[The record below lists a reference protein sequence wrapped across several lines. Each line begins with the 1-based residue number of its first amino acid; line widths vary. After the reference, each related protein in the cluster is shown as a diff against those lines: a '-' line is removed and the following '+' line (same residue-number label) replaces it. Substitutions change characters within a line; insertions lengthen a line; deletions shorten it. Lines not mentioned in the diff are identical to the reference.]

1 MMFWG
6 MAFVCEEYSIPS
18 ITVFCKRNNIPDD
31 VAGAIYIGTGLSLP
45 VLFVSFI
52 GLFVSNTAI
61 GVGTVIGGDLFNHL
75 INIGI
80 SIWVAP
86 NRTLKVNPLVVTREM
101 ICYLLSSLLIIWAV
115 HEDFVESL
123 QSAFD
128 REQWL
133 SCLNIPWV
141 ASFVLVTAYVIYV
154 ILEINF
160 DKLWLIMQRNGR
172 ACCLKFGFT
181 NLYQPAATN
190 APPSAGE
197 YKDLYDVE
205 CNNNLTYSHFMNHH
219 NDEESIP
226 PMYASSSRNT
236 STKSALDFSDNIAA
250 TTTAGNETNNG
261 NLHKREQNTTSFP
274 APKEGNVHWKIN
286 NNKSLLSVARSSF
299 SSSQASSERG
309 NSANSE
315 TGLIPE
321 DNQSNNI
328 SNQNK
333 ISFSPPRHLGQG
345 NYSKLSQQKTELDE
359 DSLIEINFNENNNSN
374 NYNSSQQSLPS
385 LREACNSNI
394 NPSYL
399 QLNAERLSSL
409 AVLKPLSSIPE
420 HLSLNNFILYI
431 RISNPYVDCL
441 PFNYKW
447 KKRYCILN
455 DYGLY
460 YKSTDDITLPSLAH
474 STTTGISSNSSNE
487 MNRHLSDSSNNN
499 SSNSQ
504 LTPKANAMKYINL
517 FKLGGYTIDNVDK
530 FEFSVR
536 INDEKSTYMY
546 FRAPSEYI
554 FNLILHKLDWFMKF
568 IQQHNEMEIS
578 VYSSQA
584 K

>member
-1 MMFWG
+1 LILLVIMMFWG

-128 REQWL
+128 RKQWL
-133 SCLNIPWV
+133 SCLNISWV
-141 ASFVLVTAYVIYV
+141 ASFVLVIAYVVYV

-160 DKLWLIMQRNGR
+160 DKLWLILQKNGR
-172 ACCLKFGFT
+172 ACCVKLGFR
-181 NLYQPAATN
+181 NLYQPAATS
-190 APPSAGE
+190 APPNVGE

-205 CNNNLTYSHFMNHH
+205 CNNNLTYSHFMNH

-226 PMYASSSRNT
+226 PMYSSSRNT
-236 STKSALDFSDNIAA
+236 STKSALDFSDNIA
-250 TTTAGNETNNG
+250 TTAPGSETISNN
-261 NLHKREQNTTSFP
+261 KREQNTTSFP
-274 APKEGNVHWKIN
+274 APKEGNVHWKI

-315 TGLIPE
+315 TGLMPE
-321 DNQSNNI
+321 DNQSNN
-328 SNQNK
+328 NNNNK
-333 ISFSPPRHLGQG
+333 ISFSPRHPGQA
-345 NYSKLSQQKTELDE
+345 NYSKLQQQKTELDE
-359 DSLIEINFNENNNSN
+359 DSLIEINFHENNNHDS
-374 NYNSSQQSLPS
+374 SSQQSLPS
-385 LREACNSNI
+385 LREASNNI

-474 STTTGISSNSSNE
+474 STTTGTSSSNE
-487 MNRHLSDSSNNN
+487 MNRNLSDSSNN
-499 SSNSQ
+499 SNSQ
-504 LTPKANAMKYINL
+504 LTPKGNSMKYINL

-554 FNLILHKLDWFMKF
+554 FNLILHKLDWFTKF